1 MTGES
6 TVAVEVELPRELLT
20 EMDEFATRH
29 GYVTHGG
36 VVCRALERCDE

>member
-1 MTGES
+1 MTAKES
-6 TVAVEVELPRELLT
+6 ATIEVELPRELLT

-36 VVCRALERCDE
+36 VVCRALERREE